1 MKYSYIITAYRFGE
15 RELHSYVV
23 GVYSTKTKALKYAD
37 IEEEFRGGKYVCEVL
52 EVKVDY
58 TYPLEEKIKVIKALP
73 VKVPECCVCGTTLN
87 LHYEGRGF
95 TSGKYRCNNINTC
108 GVF

>member
-1 MKYSYIITAYRFGE
+1 MKYSYIVTAYRFGE

-37 IEEEFRGGKYVCEVL
+37 IEEDFRVGKYSCEVL

-58 TYPLEEKIKVIKALP
+58 VYPTEEKIKVLKELPIKIP
-73 VKVPECCVCGTTLN
+73 QCSVCGTTLK
-87 LHYEGRGF
+87 LHYEGHFNGW
-95 TSGKYRCNNINTC
+95 RCNNIDTC